1 MNGFYPVFTKENE
14 CQDCYKCIR
23 HCPAK
28 AIKLKNGSASVIP
41 ELCVAC
47 GRCVK
52 VCPAGAK
59 QIRSDVDRV
68 KYLLEKGEKLILSLA
83 PSWKSAFKN
92 VSEAQMVS
100 AMKKLGFFAVS
111 ETALGAQIVS
121 AHVADAMKRAP
132 SGIFLSTACPAA
144 VEYIRKYI
152 PEYSPLLTE
161 MTSPV
166 GAHAVF
172 LKERYGSDVKV
183 IFAGPCAAKKL
194 EADDPGSGLEI
205 ALTFKRLNRWLT
217 EEGIDL
223 NGEAAA
229 GAAFEPVGAEEGRL
243 YAFEGGMVETVRS
256 LQNDEKTVYL
266 TVSGLNNMDRL
277 LSGSVPQ
284 NTDVKLF
291 IECLACEGGCVN
303 GPGMPGRGD
312 RLEDILRIARP
323 GCMKSSENRKDT
335 TEIRKQFT
343 PEPIEKTDLTPEQVK
358 AGLEAIGKRNPED
371 ELNCGGCGYQTCRN
385 FVAAVAS
392 GKAEKEMC
400 VSYLKRLAQNKS
412 NALIKYIPSAV
423 VIVDKN
429 LKVVECNKQFASLMD
444 DEGTRLAYE
453 ASPGLEHADL
463 RRLIPFSDLFEAAL
477 RSGEEVL
484 RNNYVVQDKIFR
496 ISIFNVDPHRQV
508 GAIITDMTKNELQR
522 EQIAQKARKV
532 IEQNVFTVQKIANYL
547 GEHMAETEILLR
559 EVAEGFEGDHKESSA
574 HDDQ

>member
-1 MNGFYPVFTKENE
+1 MNGFYPVYTKENE

-28 AIKLKNGSASVIP
+28 AIKLRNGSASVMP

-59 QIRSDVDRV
+59 QIRSDADRV
-68 KYLLEKGEKLILSLA
+68 KYLLEKGERLVLSLA
-83 PSWKSAFKN
+83 PSWKTAFKD

-100 AMKKLGFFAVS
+100 ALKKLGFFAVS

-121 AHVADAMKRAP
+121 SRIVSEMKEKE

-144 VEYIRKYI
+144 VGYIRKYI
-152 PEYSPLLTE
+152 PDFACFLTE
-161 MTSPV
+161 MTSPA

-172 LKERYGSDVKV
+172 LKEHYGDDVKV

-194 EADDPGSGLEI
+194 EADDASTDLEI
-205 ALTFKRLNRWLT
+205 ALTFKVLGQWLNDAGISLRD
-217 EEGIDL
+217 ESAEG
-223 NGEAAA
+223 
-229 GAAFEPVGAEEGRL
+229 AFEPVGAEEGRL

-256 LQNDEKTVYL
+256 AQNDEKTAYI
-266 TVSGLNNMDRL
+266 TVSGLNNIDRL
-277 LSGSVPQ
+277 LSGAVP
-284 NTDVKLF
+284 NDSAVKLF
-291 IECLACEGGCVN
+291 IECLACEGGCIN
-303 GPGMPGRGD
+303 GPGMPVRGD

-323 GCMKSSENRKDT
+323 GCMKSSENRESR
-335 TEIRKQFT
+335 TEIAKQF
-343 PEPIEKTDLTPEQVK
+343 PIEPVEEPELTPEQVK

-400 VSYLKRLAQNKS
+400 VSYLKRMAQNKS
-412 NALIKYIPSAV
+412 NALIKYIPAGV
-423 VIVDKN
+423 VIVDRN

-463 RRLIPFSDLFEAAL
+463 RRLVPFADLFEAAL
-477 RSGEEVL
+477 HSGEDVL

-496 ISIFNVDPHRQV
+496 ISIFTVDPHRQV
-508 GAIITDMTKNELQR
+508 GAIITDMTKSELQR

-559 EVAEGFEGDHKESSA
+559 EVAEGFQGENKENAA